1 MGDGKL
7 SIGDVEVISLTDV
20 EVNYPIP
27 LSQVFPDVP
36 AADWAPYRE
45 QYPEMF
51 GGSDH
56 YRGNYRSYLLRSQ
69 GRTILVDTGA
79 GQGPTQ
85 PEIMGWLGNIEG
97 LLMTKLHQ
105 AGVRPEDID
114 VVFLTHLHPV
124 HVGWNLTK
132 EPDGTLRPTF
142 PNARYL
148 INEADW
154 ESFGSPETQAE
165 MPIKHWGDTLGPLE
179 TLGVLDLISGD
190 EKLTNEITAFHTPG
204 HTPGHM
210 SLSVVSGSHRGFI
223 TGDVAIH
230 PALLVENC
238 WQHMFQMDH
247 DKASAVRK
255 ELFDRAEAE
264 DAVLAVCHFPTPG
277 FGKVETIDGRR
288 QWQSIEL

>member
-97 LLMTKLHQ
+97 LLMTKLHR